1 MDDQT
6 IEGTARRSAVS
17 VGDAARLAGAKPD
30 TLRARLRRGSLD
42 GYQTDSG
49 EWFVYRDQ
57 LSGDKMP
64 RRPRRQSQIASE
76 VSQHDTAAM
85 RARIAELERE
95 RDWLRQ
101 QVDRQTETAAELL
114 ARLGRLSDQIAQLQ
128 LAPPAA
134 ETDTQ
139 TPPAAA
145 QTGVDAA
152 GVNVSTTILSEDL
165 RALRADLAR
174 QRRPWWRRVIGR

>member
-165 RALRADLAR
+165 RVLRANLAR
-174 QRRPWWRRVIGR
+174 QRRP

>member
-17 VGDAARLAGAKPD
+17 VGDAARLTGAKPD
-30 TLRARLRRGSLD
+30 TMRARLRRGSLD

-85 RARIAELERE
+85 RARITELERE

-101 QVDRQTETAAELL
+101 QVDRQTDTAAELL

-128 LAPPAA
+128 LAPPAT
-134 ETDTQ
+134 ET
-139 TPPAAA
+139 
-145 QTGVDAA
+145 AA
-152 GVNVSTTILSEDL
+152 GRAPSGL
-165 RALRADLAR
+165 RGLLDRLT
-174 QRRPWWRRVIGR
+174 GR